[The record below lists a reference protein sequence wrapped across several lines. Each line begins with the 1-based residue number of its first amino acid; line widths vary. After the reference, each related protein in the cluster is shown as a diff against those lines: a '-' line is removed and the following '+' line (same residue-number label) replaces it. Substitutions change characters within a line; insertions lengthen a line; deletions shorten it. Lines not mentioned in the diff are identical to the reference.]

1 MIKSKVIFIGDHNF
15 MAKKSF
21 FESPVMRTR
30 IKSST
35 VSLFPEAALGYLL
48 GPVLAL
54 LCNGVINVWLVQY
67 WDKVLRLGELAPV
80 FETVMPIV
88 SAFLSTFLAK
98 YICPEYANHIAE
110 RTSFVPS
117 EVLMLIPTL
126 LIAALGEEIA
136 MRGFMQNKLT
146 KYISFVP
153 ALIITSIL
161 FAMCHVSQG
170 SIAVVLYDLV
180 FIFIDSIFYG
190 LIFKRTNNVCVST
203 ISHFIANLLSVLVFL

>member
-1 MIKSKVIFIGDHNF
+1 MSKEKRLNVITIASLIAIAIISILGILNIENLTSIGLIIGLVMYFVTKSQKESFKIKSIPKAFCD
-15 MAKKSF
+15 
-21 FESPVMRTR
+21 
-30 IKSST
+30 IKT
-35 VSLFPEAALGYLL
+35 DILM
-48 GPVLAL
+48 
-54 LCNGVINVWLVQY
+54 
-67 WDKVLRLGELAPV
+67 
-80 FETVMPIV
+80 VMPIV

-180 FIFIDSIFYG
+180 FIFVDSIFYG